1 MQPFTTLDAIAVPI
15 DIVNC
20 DTDQIIPARFLRR
33 GIDDPQY
40 REFFFH
46 DLRFETSGA
55 SKGFVFDSPP
65 YAGAQI
71 IVAQRNW
78 GCGSSR
84 ENAVTA
90 LAKNGIRSVIAPSF
104 GDIHYN
110 NCTKRGV
117 LPITLSDAECATLRA
132 QLAKTPG
139 ARVQIDLAAQ
149 LVRGPDGVGYPFAM
163 EAFDKERLLSGLDDI
178 DLTMQ
183 YAKALDDYEARRGER
198 LDWLSP

>member
-65 YAGAQI
+65 YAG
-71 IVAQRNW
+71 
-78 GCGSSR
+78 
-84 ENAVTA
+84 
-90 LAKNGIRSVIAPSF
+90 
-104 GDIHYN
+104 
-110 NCTKRGV
+110 
-117 LPITLSDAECATLRA
+117 
-132 QLAKTPG
+132 
-139 ARVQIDLAAQ
+139 
-149 LVRGPDGVGYPFAM
+149 
-163 EAFDKERLLSGLDDI
+163 
-178 DLTMQ
+178 
-183 YAKALDDYEARRGER
+183 
-198 LDWLSP
+198 